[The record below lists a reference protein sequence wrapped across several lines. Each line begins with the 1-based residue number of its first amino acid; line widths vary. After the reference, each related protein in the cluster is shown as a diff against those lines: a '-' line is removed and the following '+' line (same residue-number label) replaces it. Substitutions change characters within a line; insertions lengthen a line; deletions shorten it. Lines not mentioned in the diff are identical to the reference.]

1 MNQKIDNRT
10 TSGFLAIV
18 SPFFQVLTF
27 QCVSL
32 LWKFNKGR
40 KLSSKIVSYF
50 NTEKYGNMTVKCIAL
65 YRFSVYFEATEA
77 TKACEI
83 VAASYT
89 DAVGISLWI
98 ISCAFAAGDSDK
110 DTKSENYKRRKEFA
124 VEINVPVSKEFYQER
139 FFHLRSVSETFAVRK
154 ISLFSQVDT
163 EYPIDR
169 IWEIS
174 S

>member
-1 MNQKIDNRT
+1 MNQTINNRT

-77 TKACEI
+77 SKVCEI
-83 VAASYT
+83 VAASYK
-89 DAVGISLWI
+89 DAVGTSLWI
-98 ISCAFAAGDSDK
+98 ISWPLPLETLIKIQNQGIINEGRSLPWKSMCLLVKNS
-110 DTKSENYKRRKEFA
+110 TKSDF
-124 VEINVPVSKEFYQER
+124 FY
-139 FFHLRSVSETFAVRK
+139 LRSVSETFAVKK
-154 ISLFSQVDT
+154 ILLFSQVDT

>member
-77 TKACEI
+77 SKVCEI
-83 VAASYT
+83 VAASYK
-89 DAVGISLWI
+89 DAVGTSLWI
-98 ISCAFAAGDSDK
+98 ISWPLPLETLIKIQNQGIINEGRSLPWKSMCLLVKNS
-110 DTKSENYKRRKEFA
+110 TKSDFFIWGRFQRLLLLRKYYYFLKLTQS
-124 VEINVPVSKEFYQER
+124 IR
-139 FFHLRSVSETFAVRK
+139 
-154 ISLFSQVDT
+154 
-163 EYPIDR
+163 
-169 IWEIS
+169 
-174 S
+174 